1 MNRPA
6 VRSRNL
12 DSQFVGAASGLSW
25 RLAGPF
31 EGATPFFGPRMLL
44 ALVNPPR
51 RLTGVERLLAAPRSA
66 PFGQLFGR
74 LP

>member
-1 MNRPA
+1 VKRTA

-12 DSQFVGAASGLSW
+12 DSQFVEAASGLSW
-25 RLAGPF
+25 RLLGPF
-31 EGATPFFGPRMLL
+31 EGATPFVDARMLL

-51 RLTGVERLLAAPRSA
+51 GLTGVERLVPAPRSA